1 MGEGKELSFICRNY
15 TSTECSGRFQFL
27 FVLKG
32 RTPNLLCG
40 EDQSRNEKSQFL
52 QERMPIILCQYCPK
66 ECQTNAAMSSHV
78 RHAHPLAKF
87 KAVLKDSL
95 TETPKYNSDTIVVD
109 TEYSQEDLNEATSI
123 SNAGQEKKK
132 ENKKKETITPFLLHS
147 ATGGPHSTHSPHS
160 IAGESIRNHQ

>member
-1 MGEGKELSFICRNY
+1 MTRRKWEKEKSFLLSAEITQARNVLED
-15 TSTECSGRFQFL
+15 SSFFCFL
-27 FVLKG
+27 IKG

-52 QERMPIILCQYCPK
+52 QERMPSILCQYCPK

-132 ENKKKETITPFLLHS
+132 ENKKKEKKYSHHFFS
-147 ATGGPHSTHSPHS
+147 S
-160 IAGESIRNHQ
+160 